1 MLFNVFIDYL
11 EHTKHTFIRIISN
24 KLGSAV
30 NTRKT
35 RVALQGDL
43 NRMEEWTEDPHELTV
58 IVVRHWNRLPS
69 AVVDAPPFETFKTR
83 LDNLI

>member
-43 NRMEEWTEDPHELTV
+43 NRMEE
-58 IVVRHWNRLPS
+58 
-69 AVVDAPPFETFKTR
+69 
-83 LDNLI
+83 